1 MKPLTKAFIEFLEVA
16 RSEGW
21 PIDENVEAV
30 AEVLMAGCDTLQPEE
45 EDAENRCIEMSNML
59 YSIVKDFK
67 GIQ

>member
-1 MKPLTKAFIEFLEVA
+1 MTPVTKAFIDFLEVA

-30 AEVLMAGCDTLQPEE
+30 AQVLMAGCDTLQPDD
-45 EDAENRCIEMSNML
+45 EDDENRCAELSNML

-67 GIQ
+67 GI